1 MITKAPIRRYQILV
15 EGAVNPAWSDCLA
28 GLTITVREQPAQ
40 PIVSLLSGPLAD
52 QGALHGVLDTL
63 FMLNLP
69 LIRVERCPQDSQ

>member
-1 MITKAPIRRYQILV
+1 MTTKVPIWRYQILV

-28 GLTITVREQPAQ
+28 GLTITMREQPT
-40 PIVSLLSGPLAD
+40 VSLLSGPLAD

-69 LIRVERCPQDSQ
+69 LIRVERYPKDS